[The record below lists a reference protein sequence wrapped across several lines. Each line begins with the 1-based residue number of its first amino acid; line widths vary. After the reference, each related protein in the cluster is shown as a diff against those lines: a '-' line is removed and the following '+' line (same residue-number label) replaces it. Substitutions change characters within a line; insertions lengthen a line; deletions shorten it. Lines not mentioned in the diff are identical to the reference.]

1 MSIDKIKERMRMI
14 EVNDFTTS
22 GDTNEIV
29 LTAAALAAKA
39 WLTHKAI
46 KKAKKIHSDN
56 VNSLGKK

>member
-29 LTAAALAAKA
+29 FTAAALATKA
-39 WLTHKAI
+39 WLAHKAI
-46 KKAKKIHSDN
+46 KKTKKIHSDN
-56 VNSLGKK
+56 VNSVMKK